1 MEEAPVDGEAPAEG
15 EAKDD
20 APAEDKVIL
29 NLFFHTRDCFINYLV
44 YLFRS
49 LSKKR

>member
-29 NLFFHTRDCFINYLV
+29 NLFINILGIVNYLV